1 MKKQNAVPETMPRD
15 STFYANA
22 SGKRELT
29 SQTFNNSAAVKLTPE
44 ELRAVTRGDTIYEA
58 LAEIKIRRGE
68 WVIVPEG
75 VVV

>member
-1 MKKQNAVPETMPRD
+1 MKKISLMPETMPRD

-68 WVIVPEG
+68 WVVVPNE
-75 VVV
+75 VAV

>member
-1 MKKQNAVPETMPRD
+1 MKKQIAMPGTMPRD

-22 SGKRELT
+22 PGKRELT
-29 SQTFNNSAAVKLTPE
+29 SQTFNNSAAVQLTPE

-68 WVIVPEG
+68 WVVVPKE
-75 VVV
+75 VAV

>member
-1 MKKQNAVPETMPRD
+1 MKKQNVVPGTMPRD

-22 SGKRELT
+22 PGKEELT
-29 SQTFNNSAAVKLTPE
+29 SQAFNNSAAVVLTPE

-68 WVIVPEG
+68 WVIVPGG
-75 VVV
+75 VAV

>member
-1 MKKQNAVPETMPRD
+1 MKIKNEMPGTMPRD

-22 SGKRELT
+22 PGKRELT
-29 SQTFNNSAAVKLTPE
+29 SQTFNNSAAVMLTPE

-68 WVIVPEG
+68 WVVIPKEVA
-75 VVV
+75 V

>member
-1 MKKQNAVPETMPRD
+1 MKIKNEMPGTMPRD

-22 SGKRELT
+22 PGKRELT
-29 SQTFNNSAAVKLTPE
+29 SQTFNNSAAVMLTPE

-68 WVIVPEG
+68 WVIVPKE
-75 VVV
+75 VAA

>member
-1 MKKQNAVPETMPRD
+1 MKKQNAVPGTMPRD
-15 STFYANA
+15 STFFANA
-22 SGKRELT
+22 PGKRELT